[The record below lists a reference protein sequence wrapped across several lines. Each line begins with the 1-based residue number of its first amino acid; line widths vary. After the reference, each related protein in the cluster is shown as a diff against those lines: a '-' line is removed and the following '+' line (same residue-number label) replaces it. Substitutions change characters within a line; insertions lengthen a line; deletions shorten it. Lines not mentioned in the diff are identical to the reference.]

1 MTLPPAAAVG
11 RQFQKCRCRQV
22 GPKTVR
28 TNDVTPAP
36 SAGEITPPWAPIVRL
51 PALDHALIVMGRHI
65 EMHEIYS
72 SFCPFRGEGEE
83 QRR

>member
-1 MTLPPAAAVG
+1 
-11 RQFQKCRCRQV
+11 
-22 GPKTVR
+22 
-28 TNDVTPAP
+28 VTPAP

-72 SFCPFRGEGEE
+72 SVCPFRGEGEE